1 MYSRKRSPYFRTV
14 FLVVLVSA
22 AFFFDVMFSTS
33 RIPVFTTIVCG
44 IVALYELVSPFI
56 YAAR

>member
-1 MYSRKRSPYFRTV
+1 MYSRKQSPYLRTI
-14 FLVVLVSA
+14 FLVVLVIL
-22 AFFFDVMFSTS
+22 AFFFDVIFSTS